1 MEVKLE
7 QKVKVELNDQE
18 QMEDKS
24 VVEKLEVKML
34 MTDSVVQAVES
45 GPIVLAMVDPI
56 TGFCHGI
63 ADIAK
68 VEEHVER
75 RATIAGGKR
84 KKYHCDSCNYS
95 TKDKYMITRHIAR
108 IHEKT
113 LESKQCRFCKFSTIY
128 PSNLTRHI
136 HRAHSIQDSSDSCN
150 QVSKCNPSFD

>member
-1 MEVKLE
+1 MPVSSLLLVMEVNLE
-7 QKVKVELNDQE
+7 QKVKVELKDQE

-45 GPIVLAMVDPI
+45 GPIVLAMVDPA

-75 RATIAGGKR
+75 
-84 KKYHCDSCNYS
+84 
-95 TKDKYMITRHIAR
+95 
-108 IHEKT
+108 
-113 LESKQCRFCKFSTIY
+113 
-128 PSNLTRHI
+128 
-136 HRAHSIQDSSDSCN
+136 
-150 QVSKCNPSFD
+150 